1 MQTPFYFAPPALEAI
16 ADVLATCGY
25 TWLDGW
31 LPMSQALAI
40 RQHLRHSYQADAFK
54 RAGIGKDHDHQVDRR
69 VRGDHIRWIDEATTT
84 PEVREFISRMQ
95 QLSQSLN
102 RTCYLGLKDLE
113 AHFTVYPPG
122 TYYERHLDQ
131 FRADDHRK
139 LTFIY
144 YLNPDWQEADGG
156 HLVIY
161 PPTGTPERFTPLL
174 NRLVIFR
181 SEQLE
186 HEVLPTQ
193 RERCSLTGW
202 LLDQR
207 MDLSFL
213 G

>member
-1 MQTPFYFAPPALEAI
+1 MQTPLSCSPSLLEQMADALAI
-16 ADVLATCGY
+16 TGY
-25 TWLDGW
+25 TWQDDW
-31 LPMSQALAI
+31 LPVAEALTI
-40 RQHLRHSYQADAFK
+40 RQQLLASYQADAFK
-54 RAGIGKDHDHQVDRR
+54 RAGIGQHQDRQIDR
-69 VRGDHIRWIDEATTT
+69 NVRGDHICWIDEATTI
-84 PEVREFISRMQ
+84 PEVRAFFSRMQ
-95 QLSQSLN
+95 QLSQYLN

-144 YLNPDWQEADGG
+144 YLNLDWQESDGG
-156 HLVIY
+156 HLMIHC
-161 PPTGTPERFTPLL
+161 PEGGSERFTPLL
-174 NRLVIFR
+174 NRLVVFR
-181 SEQLE
+181 SELLE

-207 MDLSFL
+207 MDLGFL